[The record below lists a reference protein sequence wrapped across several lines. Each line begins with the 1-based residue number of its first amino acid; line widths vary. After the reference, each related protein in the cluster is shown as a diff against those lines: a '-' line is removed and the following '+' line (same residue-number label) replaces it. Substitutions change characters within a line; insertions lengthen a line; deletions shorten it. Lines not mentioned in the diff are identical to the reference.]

1 MRWHGLQAAFILLA
15 HNPFNM
21 DHSPAGTDHMTKGN
35 LLMQPFR
42 FLSGRMSRGGLGL
55 LLALFCFST
64 QAAEPALFSLEY
76 DARFGSWRAES
87 VRSLTQEESNGV
99 YHMQAQ
105 SKVLLLGTSVST
117 ITEDATFTLQDGLP
131 LTRNYRFTQT
141 GIGAR
146 ERSVEFDRNAGVA
159 RYQVKDKRGEVAL
172 QGPVYDEL
180 TTFLVL
186 RQRLQQGEQEIV
198 FDVMDRDRIETHHYR
213 VLGEEPL
220 HTALGDFDA
229 VHVARLRQE
238 GSKRS
243 TEFWL
248 ARDYDYVLLKL
259 EQTEP
264 DGRSIG
270 LDITGGMVNGMSL
283 QAQQE
288 THMDELQDSPDAAAA
303 P

>member
-1 MRWHGLQAAFILLA
+1 
-15 HNPFNM
+15 
-21 DHSPAGTDHMTKGN
+21 MTKGYF
-35 LLMQPFR
+35 LLMQPFH
-42 FLSGRMSRGGLGL
+42 L
-55 LLALFCFST
+55 LRARISHGSMALVLALSCAT
-64 QAAEPALFSLEY
+64 AQAADPALFSLEY

-87 VRSLTQEESNGV
+87 VRSLTQEEAAGV
-99 YHMQAQ
+99 FHMQAQ
-105 SKVLLLGTSVST
+105 SKVLLLGKSVST
-117 ITEDATFTLQDGLP
+117 ITEDATFTMQDGLP

-146 ERSVEFDRNAGVA
+146 ERSVEFDRSAGVA
-159 RYQVKDKRGEVAL
+159 RYQVKDNKGEVAL

-186 RQRLQQGEQEIV
+186 RQRLEQGDREIE
-198 FDVMDRDRIETHHYR
+198 FDVLDRDRIETHHYR
-213 VLGEEPL
+213 VLDEEPL
-220 HTALGDFDA
+220 HTALGDFDT
-229 VHVARLRQE
+229 VHVARLREE

-283 QAQQE
+283 QALQE
-288 THMDELQDSPDAAAA
+288 MHMDELHDPADAADA